1 LNYSS
6 KSVTLKK
13 TLFLGAEMTADY
25 LIHDRLYKE
34 ARAKG
39 WNGWGG
45 NDRIAYEHKW
55 VEHLFSYAE
64 TPKMGQVLEL
74 GCGEGHLAR
83 LLAEKGYQVLGVDI
97 SPTAI
102 QWAREKTMNT
112 GLDVE
117 YLELDLTKPGV
128 LPGKTFDL
136 IVDGNCLHCIID
148 QDRQTFLAN
157 VHRLLKAKG
166 IFFVFSKCSN
176 LATDEVIEF
185 EGKPYRYV
193 PSQANLYR
201 ELEGIGFEI
210 KKSDF
215 RRREGEAHGHCTIH
229 LARR

>member
-1 LNYSS
+1 M
-6 KSVTLKK
+6 K
-13 TLFLGAEMTADY
+13 ADY
-25 LIHDRLYKE
+25 LVHDRLYRE

-55 VEHLFSYAE
+55 IEQLFAYDE
-64 TPKMGQVLEL
+64 VPKMGDVLEL

-83 LLAEKGYQVLGVDI
+83 LLAEKGYRVLGVDI

-102 QWAREKTMNT
+102 QWAKEKTRDT

-128 LPGKTFDL
+128 LQGQAFDL

-148 QDRQTFLAN
+148 QDRQIFLTN
-157 VHRLLKAKG
+157 VYRLLKDKG
-166 IFFVFSKCSN
+166 IFFVFSRCSN
-176 LATDEVIEF
+176 LARDEVIEF
-185 EGKPYRYV
+185 ESKPYRYV
-193 PSQANLYR
+193 ASRENLHR
-201 ELEGIGFEI
+201 ELEAVGFEI

-215 RRREGEAHGHCTIH
+215 RSREAEAHGHCTIH
-229 LARR
+229 LAKR